1 MKRILMVVLLTVAW
15 CQGVPAEKNVQEK
28 ALEEW
33 SAMKFGLF
41 IHWGIYSLPAGV
53 WDGQQIEKLGEQI
66 QRHAKIPH
74 DEYAALAG
82 QFNPVNFD
90 ADAMVGMAKKA
101 GMRYIVL
108 TAKHHDGFC
117 MFESAHTDFDII
129 DATPYKKD
137 ILKQLA
143 DACKKHGLKLGVY
156 YSTPDWR
163 FNGPHPEVNPH
174 DGKISVFSKVSKANE
189 DYQVAQLKEIMTNY
203 GDIVELFFDMGEPT
217 PAQSE
222 RFADTVHGLQPG
234 CMINGRV
241 MNNQGDFITMPDNH
255 MPDIPL
261 TDLPWESPGTFYHTW
276 GYKSWVKGDPLEQ
289 QVPNQIQKLVT
300 IAARGGNFLLN
311 IGPMSDG
318 SVVQY
323 EQDVLAGI
331 AEWTAKNGESVFGT
345 GVTPFAKLPW
355 GECTTGDEKLYLH
368 VFNWPEDGKIEVPGL
383 QNPVVAVYPL
393 SNPTKSLRYSN
404 GIISLTGVTPDPN
417 DTVIVLEY
425 EEELSVEPVRTRPKK
440 SGTLVLT
447 GDDAIH
453 HGKYGRE
460 SYRSILPD
468 YYRTWEVGALD
479 AGTYDVSLV
488 YKLKAAK
495 KDFKLEV
502 ADGSLDF
509 SLKGRAG
516 KEESFIMDG
525 NEEISSLV
533 KDAGGKWQKV
543 TVGTI
548 EVPESGPFTLTL
560 RQGREFE
567 FKATLVEFKKQDSTY
582 RSMKLDVKALV
593 LSKK

>member
-1 MKRILMVVLLTVAW
+1 MKRILMVLLICGW
-15 CQGVPAEKNVQEK
+15 CNGVRASEQVQTD
-28 ALEEW
+28 ALKEW

-41 IHWGIYSLPAGV
+41 IHWGIYSIPAGV
-53 WDGQQIEKLGEQI
+53 WDGKEIEKLGEQI

-82 QFNPVNFD
+82 QFNPVKFD
-90 ADAMVGMAKKA
+90 ADAVVGLAKKA

-143 DACKKHGLKLGVY
+143 EACKKHGLKLGVY

-163 FNGPHPEVNPH
+163 FNGPHPEVNPS

-189 DYQVAQLKEIMTNY
+189 DYQVAQLKELMTNY

-217 PAQSE
+217 PAQSR
-222 RFADTVHGLQPG
+222 RFADAVRNIQPG
-234 CMINGRV
+234 CMINGRI

-255 MPDIPL
+255 MPDVPL
-261 TDLPWESPGTFYHTW
+261 TELPWESPGTFYHTW
-276 GYKSWVKGDPLEQ
+276 GYKSWVKGDPLAQ
-289 QVPNQIQKLVT
+289 QVPNQIRKLVT

-318 SVVQY
+318 TVVQY
-323 EQDVLAGI
+323 EQDVLNGI
-331 AEWTAKNGESVFGT
+331 AEWTEKYGESVFGT

-368 VFNWPEDGKIEVPGL
+368 IFDWPEDGKVEVPGL
-383 QNPVVAVYPL
+383 QNPVIAVYPL
-393 SNPTKSLRYSN
+393 SNPNKSLRYSR
-404 GIISLTGVTPDPN
+404 GTISLTGVTPDPC
-417 DTVIVLEY
+417 DTVIVVEY
-425 EEELSVEPVRTRPKK
+425 EEPLNVMPVRTLAKK
-440 SGTLVLT
+440 NGTLVLS
-447 GDDAIH
+447 GDTAIH

-468 YYRTWEVGALD
+468 YYRSWDVDGLEVGN
-479 AGTYDVSLV
+479 YDVSLI
-488 YKLKAAK
+488 YKLRAK
-495 KDFKLEV
+495 EKDFKLEV
-502 ADGSLDF
+502 ADSSLDF
-509 SLKGRAG
+509 NLKGKAG

-525 NEEISSLV
+525 NEEISEITEES
-533 KDAGGKWQKV
+533 GGKWQKV

-548 EVPESGPFTLTL
+548 EVSTSGKSKVILL
-560 RQGREFE
+560 QGKEFE
-567 FKATLVEFKKQDSTY
+567 FKATLAEFKKQDSNY
-582 RSMKLDVKALV
+582 RSMKLDIKALV
-593 LSKK
+593 LSKKK